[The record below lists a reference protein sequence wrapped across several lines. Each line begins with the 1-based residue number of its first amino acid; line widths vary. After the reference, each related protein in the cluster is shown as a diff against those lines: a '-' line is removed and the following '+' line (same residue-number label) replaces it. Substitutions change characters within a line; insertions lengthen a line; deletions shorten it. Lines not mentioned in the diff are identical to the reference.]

1 MLTTTFVLKWW
12 LLELW
17 GGGEEKDT
25 IVFSTLWQGLM
36 NGCTWISR
44 PLIIHNH
51 PLLLAVIVAQF
62 NEKEH
67 VPCWICKVSGQN
79 EIRAKLYCEGLFES
93 V

>member
-17 GGGEEKDT
+17 GGRRKRYNCVLY
-25 IVFSTLWQGLM
+25 IVAGSDEWLYL
-36 NGCTWISR
+36 NIS
-44 PLIIHNH
+44 PINH